1 MFILGNLLQH
11 WVSSNSCRNDKEKM
25 GEMFLSEIEVLK
37 KEHKSS
43 IEGLKSMERHNRECE
58 IERLM
63 KKHQNHIKQVKR
75 VERCNHECEIENLK
89 REHENHIEHVRREER
104 HAHDE
109 RSQARRRNNRTYH
122 RCGYY
127 GGNPPADSRPAERYF
142 TREQHDAR
150 MRRQEGF
157 RRRRLARERRETYS
171 GDSV

>member
-1 MFILGNLLQH
+1 
-11 WVSSNSCRNDKEKM
+11 M

-63 KKHQNHIKQVKR
+63 KKHQNHIEQVKR

-89 REHENHIEHVRREER
+89 REHENHIEQVRREER

-122 RCGYY
+122 RRGYY
-127 GGNPPADSRPAERYF
+127 GGNSPADSRPAERYF

-157 RRRRLARERRETYS
+157 RRRRLARENRETYS